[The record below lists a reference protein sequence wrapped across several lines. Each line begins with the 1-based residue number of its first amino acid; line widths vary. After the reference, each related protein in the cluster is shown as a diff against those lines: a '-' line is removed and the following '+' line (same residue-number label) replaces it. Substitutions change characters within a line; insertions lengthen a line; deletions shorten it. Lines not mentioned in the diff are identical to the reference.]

1 MKTTESELLLIL
13 EDVFEKD
20 SSDMNVKDCFKDY
33 DEWDSL
39 TNLSLMAMVDSEY
52 NVKLNADE
60 IKESETLLDLFTIIK
75 SKQ

>member
-1 MKTTESELLLIL
+1 MKDFIENFKEILDEPEEINLSPETT
-13 EDVFEKD
+13 
-20 SSDMNVKDCFKDY
+20 FKDIY
-33 DEWDSL
+33 EWDSL

-60 IKESETLLDLFTIIK
+60 INNSETLLDLFNLIK

>member
-1 MKTTESELLLIL
+1 MKDFIENFKEILDEPEEINLSPETTFNDI
-13 EDVFEKD
+13 
-20 SSDMNVKDCFKDY
+20 

-39 TNLSLMAMVDSEY
+39 TNLSLMAMVDSDY

-60 IKESETLLDLFTIIK
+60 IKESETLLDLFTLIK

>member
-1 MKTTESELLLIL
+1 MKDFIENFKEILDEPEEINLSPETT
-13 EDVFEKD
+13 
-20 SSDMNVKDCFKDY
+20 FKDI

-39 TNLSLMAMVDSEY
+39 TNLSLMAMVDSDY

-60 IKESETLLDLFTIIK
+60 INNSETLLDLFNLIK

>member
-1 MKTTESELLLIL
+1 MKDFIE
-13 EDVFEKD
+13 
-20 SSDMNVKDCFKDY
+20 NFKDILDDPEEVNLSHETSFKDI

-39 TNLSLMAMVDSEY
+39 TNLSLMAMADSDY

-60 IKESETLLDLFTIIK
+60 INNSETLLDLFNLIK

>member
-1 MKTTESELLLIL
+1 MNLSDFIENFKEIL
-13 EDVFEKD
+13 DEQEDVKL
-20 SSDMNVKDCFKDY
+20 SSETFFKDI

-39 TNLSLMAMVDSEY
+39 TNLSLMALVDTEY

-60 IKESETLLDLFTIIK
+60 IKNSDTLLDLFNLIK